1 MVLPV
6 SDEILARVDRL
17 GLPFNRHGVD
27 PYGLRRKSLA
37 RTYTFMSWM
46 YRNYFDV
53 HVFGLEHVPDRGRG
67 MIVGNHSGGIALD
80 AAMTSTAV
88 LLEKDPPRLGQGMA
102 EKFISKVPMMG
113 TWAQQSGALTG
124 TPENAVHLLEN
135 ERLLMVYPE
144 GARGTEKLYPDRH
157 RLVDFGTGFLRLA
170 LRTGTPIVPVA
181 FVGGGDAIP
190 TVVNLYG
197 VARRFGVPYIPIT
210 PWLVT
215 WPRPTTLQIYFGEP
229 LTFDGEGNEEDIVIH
244 RWVETVK
251 ESIRVLLERG
261 VKERASL
268 DKKRGSSRLGQLLG
282 EDQ

>member
-1 MVLPV
+1 MVLPL

-27 PYGLRRKSLA
+27 PYGLRRTNLA
-37 RTYTFMSWM
+37 QTYTFMAWM

-53 HVFGLEHVPDRGRG
+53 HVFGLEHVPDQGRG

-80 AAMTSTAV
+80 AAMTGTAI
-88 LLEKDPPRLGQGMA
+88 LLEKEPPRLGQGMA
-102 EKFISKVPMMG
+102 EKFIGKVPVIG
-113 TWAQQSGALTG
+113 TLAQRSGAVTG
-124 TPENAVHLLEN
+124 TPENAMHLLEN

-170 LRTGTPIVPVA
+170 LRAGSPIIPVA
-181 FVGGGDAIP
+181 FIGGGDAIP
-190 TVVNLYG
+190 TVANLYG
-197 VARRFGVPYIPIT
+197 VGRRLGVPYIPVT

-229 LTFDGEGNEEDIVIH
+229 LIFDGEGNEEDIVIH

-251 ESIRVLLERG
+251 DRIRILIDRG
-261 VKERASL
+261 VAERPELEKERRPFRAL
-268 DKKRGSSRLGQLLG
+268 RFLGGG
-282 EDQ
+282 E